1 MLNLEQIRLALKTA
15 NLSTCAKETG
25 IHYQQVWRISAG
37 IDVNPQY
44 KTLEKL
50 SDWIESQEDIPQ

>member
-1 MLNLEQIRLALKTA
+1 MLNIKQIKDALKSA
-15 NLSTCAKETG
+15 NISTVAKETG

-44 KTLEKL
+44 KG
-50 SDWIESQEDIPQ
+50 

>member
-1 MLNLEQIRLALKTA
+1 MLNLQQIKAALKSA
-15 NLSTCAKETG
+15 NLSTVAKETG
-25 IHYQQVWRISAG
+25 IHYQQVWRISNG

-50 SDWIESQEDIPQ
+50 SDWVEAKAGSNQ

>member
-1 MLNLEQIRLALKTA
+1 MLNIRQIKDALKSA
-15 NLSTCAKETG
+15 NISTVAKETG

>member
-1 MLNLEQIRLALKTA
+1 MLNIKQIRKALKEV
-15 NLSTCAKETG
+15 NLSTCAKEAG
-25 IHYQQVWRISAG
+25 IHYQQVWRIANG

-50 SDWIESQEDIPQ
+50 SDWVESQEDITQ